1 MDRTDNEECDK
12 LSWYEWWDNY
22 FKQQAGGIRKLMK
35 KKKKERSIHWTSKE
49 WWIKT
54 GLKIA
59 QNTICYQAKA
69 KL

>member
-35 KKKKERSIHWTSKE
+35 KNKKEASIEPAKND
-49 WWIKT
+49 
-54 GLKIA
+54 GLR
-59 QNTICYQAKA
+59 
-69 KL
+69 LD